1 MSQDLL
7 TQFGETIVVIIGFVI
22 FVAVLKKFAW
32 GPILELLDERRDQIA
47 AGFKEVEDLQT
58 QAKTSHEQ
66 YEEKLREIEAEA
78 REKINEGI
86 AEGKRVAEEMTE
98 AARAEAADIVTK
110 AKASV
115 QLELATAR
123 KQLREDV
130 VDLTLLAAGKL
141 IEEKL
146 TDDKDRQL
154 VESFVGDLE
163 QA

>member
-1 MSQDLL
+1 M
-7 TQFGETIVVIIGFVI
+7 TQFGETITVIVGFVI
-22 FVAVLKKFAW
+22 FAWVLRKFAW
-32 GPILELLDERRDQIA
+32 GPILDVLDERRDQIA

-98 AARAEAADIVTK
+98 AARAESAEIITK

-130 VDLTLLAAGKL
+130 VELTLKAAGKL
-141 IEEKL
+141 LEEKI

-154 VESFVGDLE
+154 VESFIGDLE

>member
-1 MSQDLL
+1 MNQDLL

-32 GPILELLDERRDQIA
+32 GPILDLLDERREKIA
-47 AGFKEVEDLQT
+47 EGFQEVENLQA
-58 QAKTSHEQ
+58 QAKASHEQ
-66 YEEKLREIEAEA
+66 YQEKLRDIDAEA

-86 AEGKRVAEEMTE
+86 AEGKRVGEEVTE
-98 AARAEAADIVTK
+98 AARTEAAEIVRK
-110 AKASV
+110 AKANV

-123 KQLREDV
+123 KQLREEV
-130 VDLTLLAAGKL
+130 IDLTLLAAGKL

-154 VESFVGDLE
+154 VAAFVSDLE